1 VKFLKWFSL
10 FFVSMVPTLLI
21 GMLIGFRMEKYFYPG
36 EKEEHTEAPAGDK
49 DSKVVISEKE
59 DKDLQVVAV
68 SGKEEKLNANTN
80 YICIEY
86 DMMTGEEVPVSTK
99 LPAKYIGLGREQ
111 FIECLKEYE
120 QSPPLEER
128 ERGFISVELQRFSSE
143 EVEVLMNY
151 KYVQPSENFYI
162 VVYNDK
168 IRVLLEDKK
177 TVYLETGILAYE
189 LPLDLQQEIMQGMFV
204 HGEEAL
210 YDFLENYTS

>member
-1 VKFLKWFSL
+1 MKFLKWFSL
-10 FFVSMVPTLLI
+10 FFVSMVITLLI
-21 GMLIGFRMEKYFYPG
+21 GIIIGFRMEEYFYPQD
-36 EKEEHTEAPAGDK
+36 KEEYAQMPVEDQG
-49 DSKVVISEKE
+49 SKVVISEKE
-59 DKDLQVVAV
+59 DVDLQVVAV

-86 DMMTGEEVPVSTK
+86 DMMTGEEIPVSTK

-128 ERGFISVELQRFSSE
+128 ERGFVSVELQRFSAE
-143 EVEVLMNY
+143 EVEVLMYY

-177 TVYLETGILAYE
+177 TVYLETGILAYD

-204 HGEEAL
+204 PGEEAL

>member
-1 VKFLKWFSL
+1 MKFLKWFSL
-10 FFVSMVPTLLI
+10 FFVSMVITLLI
-21 GMLIGFRMEKYFYPG
+21 GIIIGFRMEEYFYPQD
-36 EKEEHTEAPAGDK
+36 KEEYAQMPVEDQG
-49 DSKVVISEKE
+49 SKVVISEKE
-59 DKDLQVVAV
+59 DVDLQVVAV

-86 DMMTGEEVPVSTK
+86 DMMTGEEIPVSTK

-111 FIECLKEYE
+111 FIECLMEYE

-128 ERGFISVELQRFSSE
+128 ERGFVSVELQRFSAE
-143 EVEVLMNY
+143 EVEVLMYY

-177 TVYLETGILAYE
+177 TVYLETGILAYD

-204 HGEEAL
+204 PGEEAL